1 MCIVLVTR
9 NKKYTIILSNRD
21 EFLSRPTLRV
31 EWWPGPQS
39 NVLSGRDLARPSR
52 GTWLGITRQGRV
64 AVLTN
69 FREETEQGAGAAA
82 ISRGEITKEFLVSE
96 KGVEEWI
103 AEVLEMGVYK
113 HVGGFSLM
121 AGVLRKEMRGFAVVS
136 NRSSVEEG
144 GADYVLT
151 EREDGVVGY
160 ECEGLSNSL
169 YGDEWPKVKLGKKL
183 LLHLREEGG
192 MEEETFVERCFE
204 LLSYEPSQV
213 GGALIYL
220 GRILSRIRQLMEHF
234 ASRFLFPSLLCQRC
248 RQYLRIIHRVFLL
261 VLSTI
266 MFLKIISRNGL
277 PRINLGYMERVNRQS
292 CLLIARMGEWCSLS
306 GHCGMRRD
314 RL

>member
-31 EWWPGPQS
+31 QWWPSPHS

-52 GTWLGITRQGRV
+52 GTWLGITRQGRL

-69 FREETEQGAGAAA
+69 FREETEQVAGAAA
-82 ISRGEITKEFLVSE
+82 ISRGEITKEFLMSD

-103 AEVLEMGVYK
+103 AEVLETGVYK
-113 HVGGFSLM
+113 NVGGFSLM
-121 AGVLRKEMRGFAVVS
+121 AGVLRKKMRGFAVVS

-169 YGDEWPKVKLGKKL
+169 YGDEWPKVKLGKRL
-183 LLHLREEGG
+183 LGRLREEES
-192 MEEETFVERCFE
+192 MDEDTFIERCFE
-204 LLSYEPSQV
+204 LLSYGPF
-213 GGALIYL
+213 
-220 GRILSRIRQLMEHF
+220 R
-234 ASRFLFPSLLCQRC
+234 
-248 RQYLRIIHRVFLL
+248 
-261 VLSTI
+261 T
-266 MFLKIISRNGL
+266 
-277 PRINLGYMERVNRQS
+277 
-292 CLLIARMGEWCSLS
+292 
-306 GHCGMRRD
+306 
-314 RL
+314 